1 MSKKI
6 RIALY
11 VVILIIFAGYIISG
25 ILWHTPSVFGYR
37 LFFIMSESME
47 PTIHTHQFVVG
58 KTLSDEADIEI
69 GDIVAYEKGEGMIKR
84 TIIHRMID
92 RTEEG
97 LYLLKGDNN
106 SRSDY
111 PVQRYRIKYRIAM
124 PESAENIEI
133 YGVP

>member
-1 MSKKI
+1 MLNKI
-6 RIALY
+6 IRGKCTDISSEGKG
-11 VVILIIFAGYIISG
+11 VVKYHEDIIFCDG
-25 ILWHTPSVFGYR
+25 
-37 LFFIMSESME
+37 LFPNE
-47 PTIHTHQFVVG
+47 
-58 KTLSDEADIEI
+58 EADIEI

-84 TIIHRMID
+84 IIIHRVID

-106 SRSDY
+106 SRPDD
-111 PVQRYRIKYRIAM
+111 PVQRYRIKYRITM